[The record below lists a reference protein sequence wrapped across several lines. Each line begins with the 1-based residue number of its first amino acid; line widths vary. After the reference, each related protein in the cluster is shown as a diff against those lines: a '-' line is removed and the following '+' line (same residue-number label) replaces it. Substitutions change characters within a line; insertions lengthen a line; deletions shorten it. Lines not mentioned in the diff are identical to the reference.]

1 MEAGLSES
9 RWCEKAELRLKGGA
23 LPRVVK
29 DTQGW
34 SQGDLQIL
42 ESQLGIYSFFL
53 LGFEPETYWD
63 RMHLF
68 QEAIAHR
75 FVP

>member
-1 MEAGLSES
+1 M
-9 RWCEKAELRLKGGA
+9 
-23 LPRVVK
+23 K

-34 SQGDLQIL
+34 TQGDLQIL